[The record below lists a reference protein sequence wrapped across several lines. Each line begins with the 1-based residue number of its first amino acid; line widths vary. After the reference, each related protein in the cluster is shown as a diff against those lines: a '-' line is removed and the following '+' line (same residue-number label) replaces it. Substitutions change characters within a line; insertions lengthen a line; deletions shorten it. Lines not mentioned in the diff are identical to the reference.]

1 MIDVFSYWMVIILA
15 AGCSFIVLTRTFEN
29 QIVFSLLGLML
40 WIVAMFS
47 SFSVSVVS
55 EGANVEFSYPVLA
68 IISFLAGCVMLVSVL
83 QEAFNVDIVG
93 GRF

>member
-15 AGCSFIVLTRTFEN
+15 AGCSFVVLTRKFEN
-29 QIVFSLLGLML
+29 QILFAVMGLML
-40 WIVAMFS
+40 WTVAMFS

-55 EGANVEFSYPVLA
+55 EGVHVEFSYPVLG
-68 IISFLAGCVMLVSVL
+68 IIAFLGGCTMLVSVL
-83 QEAFNVDIVG
+83 QEAFDVDIVG